1 MSDRYCSALMGEPK
15 KKKKKQFVVY
25 VVNKRSIKYII
36 DADSS
41 EEAQHMMEASKD
53 ADAEFGGKDIDGSDW
68 YVDNVEEI

>member
-1 MSDRYCSALMGEPK
+1 MPEDKAER
-15 KKKKKQFVVY
+15 KKQFAVY

-36 DADSS
+36 DADSA
-41 EEAQHMMEASKD
+41 EEAQYMVEVSKD